1 MKCMRWLRRRRPPG
15 DGHSTR
21 EMAELVERV
30 TRLDPRLRLISHY
43 ARQLRPALE
52 AAHRHVRQVVTNLP
66 EAHDANAQAWGTD
79 PYIHAFF
86 ATPRDVELTFSR
98 APSLREFF
106 DAAPAAQTAH
116 AVLGMSM
123 SERHT
128 FGVALEGDVM
138 RTEVPQTLVNFSD
151 HQVRIIAGSDTD
163 LREEIVRRMFD
174 QLALEALARF
184 TAGPAR
190 EAAAAPEQTLLV
202 SQLHLLEREG
212 TGLRAVVGSADAPDP
227 AEQAELRSRID
238 RNTTMLSQQADR
250 TGALERHLACLVET
264 LHEAPARFALT
275 RRRLRLSATNVLL
288 DADTPGAAH
297 ELEVMTAHVPGDPPL
312 VRTFMLVRF
321 ARADMVPARTLLEEA
336 ERLL

>member
-15 DGHSTR
+15 DGHGTR
-21 EMAELVERV
+21 EMAEMVERV

-43 ARQLRPALE
+43 ASQLRPALE
-52 AAHRHVRQVVTNLP
+52 VAHRHVWKVVADLP
-66 EAHDANAQAWGTD
+66 EAHDANARTWGTD

-106 DAAPAAQTAH
+106 DAMPSAQTAH
-116 AVLGMSM
+116 AVLGMTM

-151 HQVRIIAGSDTD
+151 HQVRIIAGSDAD
-163 LREEIVRRMFD
+163 LRREIVRRMLD
-174 QLALEALARF
+174 QLALEALACF

-190 EAAAAPEQTLLV
+190 EDASMQMLE
-202 SQLHLLEREG
+202 SQLHLLERQG
-212 TGLRAVVGSADAPDP
+212 TGLRAVVGGADAPGP
-227 AEQAELRSRID
+227 AEQAELRSRIE
-238 RNTTMLSQQADR
+238 RNTTMLSQQATR

-264 LHEAPARFALT
+264 LQDAPARFALT
-275 RRRLRLSATNVLL
+275 RRRVRLSATNVLL

-297 ELEVMTAHVPGDPPL
+297 DLEVMTAHVPGDPPL